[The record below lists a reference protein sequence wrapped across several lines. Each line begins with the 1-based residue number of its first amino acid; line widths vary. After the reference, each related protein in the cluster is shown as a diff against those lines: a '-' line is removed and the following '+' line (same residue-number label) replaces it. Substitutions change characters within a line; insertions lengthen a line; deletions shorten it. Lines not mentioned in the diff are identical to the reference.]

1 MEVADQG
8 QGNQGRL
15 VAARADALL
24 KQAHQAAVGL
34 LNRRFSGFGLTV
46 SQYYVLTALAGG
58 GGLSQ
63 AAIGRAIGSDRATA
77 GAMIRRLADHGL
89 VERAGG
95 NVGRHGHVIVLT
107 ADGAELLRRME
118 GALEQAM
125 EPLLS
130 PLDPGERRTL
140 VDLLAR
146 LGHLPGAGVPTR
158 DAGNGDEAD
167 HVRNLEPDRPPVQ
180 SARAPRADR
189 TGMPLEQRVT
199 FRFSRLAAL
208 STRPVA
214 KLFRIRFG
222 LTVSSWRALIT
233 IGSIQPTSPTEVAK
247 RMSIKA
253 DKVTRAVDHLVE
265 KRLVRRRSDSSD
277 GRRSVI
283 ALTAQ
288 GRKVYA
294 QIDGIRC
301 SIERELLSVLGER
314 ELDAFQEYMDRIDDQ
329 GRRIFQDD
337 RYWIALLSSTM
348 PGRAGRRGPAAQP
361 GAKRASSS

>member
-1 MEVADQG
+1 M
-8 QGNQGRL
+8 NRPS
-15 VAARADALL
+15 ARADVLL

-34 LNRRFSGFGLTV
+34 LNRRFSGFGLTA
-46 SQYYVLTALAGG
+46 SQYYVLTALAAG

-95 NVGRHGHVIVLT
+95 NVGRNGHVIVLT
-107 ADGAELLRRME
+107 ADGAELLRRTE
-118 GALEQAM
+118 GDLEKAM
-125 EPLLS
+125 EQLLS
-130 PLDPGERRTL
+130 PLDSNERRTL

-146 LGHLPGAGVPTR
+146 LGHLPGAGVPARNAGKGDGTGR
-158 DAGNGDEAD
+158 D
-167 HVRNLEPDRPPVQ
+167 LEQGRPAAQP
-180 SARAPRADR
+180 ARAPRADR

-214 KLFRIRFG
+214 RLFRVRFG
-222 LTVSSWRALIT
+222 LTVSSWRTLIT
-233 IGSIQPTSPTEVAK
+233 IGSLQPTSPTEVAK

-265 KRLVRRRSDSSD
+265 KGLVRRRSDTSD

-288 GRKVYA
+288 GRKVYT

-301 SIERELLSVLGER
+301 SIEQELLSVLGER
-314 ELDAFQEYMDRIDDQ
+314 ELGAFQEYMGRLDDH

-337 RYWIALLSSTM
+337 RYWTALLSSAM
-348 PGRAGRRGPAAQP
+348 PGRPTSALRPATRGERSPRTRAAGAR
-361 GAKRASSS
+361 